1 MPSLRALPPKLTFL
15 PGSPEKTLER
25 TGRNIIRNP
34 PQQRR
39 AGGGAAPSAR
49 GAPPAHRPRGSGDQ
63 GLGRSKPPAL
73 GAGTG
78 PRRAAVPSSGLRPE
92 AAAQTGRLPGGAGR
106 GRRGAGA
113 RRRARRGRLRGRSPG
128 VTSAPGA
135 RGPRGAER
143 AGFAER
149 RPPAR
154 GRAPTG
160 CARAPPPLTRMA
172 LSCSV
177 TRLCFLR
184 PNRLPMAPGP
194 PPPRQRPQPH
204 ALAAAVVRTRPA
216 TAAARSQA
224 PQNAIRAARAGSNP
238 LPPRPMRRWHEY
250 TDGGACNV
258 PNDIFHV
265 HSQNVPTCADED

>member
-1 MPSLRALPPKLTFL
+1 MLLLRKSRKGGFGGVSPALVEGALLPTRTEFSHVPSLRALPPKLTFL

-78 PRRAAVPSSGLRPE
+78 PRRAAVPSPGLRPE

-135 RGPRGAER
+135 RGPRGPNEPGSRSA
-143 AGFAER
+143 A
-149 RPPAR
+149 RPPVA
-154 GRAPTG
+154 G
-160 CARAPPPLTRMA
+160 
-172 LSCSV
+172 
-177 TRLCFLR
+177 LR
-184 PNRLPMAPGP
+184 PAVPASRRRSPGWPCPAP
-194 PPPRQRPQPH
+194 
-204 ALAAAVVRTRPA
+204 
-216 TAAARSQA
+216 
-224 PQNAIRAARAGSNP
+224 
-238 LPPRPMRRWHEY
+238 
-250 TDGGACNV
+250 
-258 PNDIFHV
+258 
-265 HSQNVPTCADED
+265 